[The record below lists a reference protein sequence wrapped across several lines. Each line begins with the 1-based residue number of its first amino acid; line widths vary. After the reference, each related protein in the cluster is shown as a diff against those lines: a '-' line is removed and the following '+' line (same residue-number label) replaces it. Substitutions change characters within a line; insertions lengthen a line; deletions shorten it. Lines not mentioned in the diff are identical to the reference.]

1 MTWANGL
8 IGGPRQVGWQLAGEQ
23 PTKVPAMA
31 ARYAYIVPNG
41 KPEVPVDIE
50 LYLAQ
55 LSASPVQWSP
65 AAGRAALAS

>member
-1 MTWANGL
+1 
-8 IGGPRQVGWQLAGEQ
+8 
-23 PTKVPAMA
+23 MA